1 MFAQKFL
8 TEGVVSNTS
17 YSMLKSP
24 LSDPWLYEG
33 ISRGAFNW
41 LQNSSLWIE
50 ASIGIGG
57 VSGSGIYA
65 LGGSEKGKVI
75 ALRNMGMATSVAI
88 NTNIST
94 NKEGLDIKGL
104 GIVADDDTLITVMAK
119 ENGEKLF
126 SNFSYKDAKFDM
138 TMEDFEKK
146 EPSIKVTKLCG
157 GRVSVSGM
165 NGAIPINSVKM
176 FLETRGI
183 DPNYFGW
190 ELAPESYWEK

>member
-1 MFAQKFL
+1 MTYINKILLKTILLTFILVPFVYASSEQTATMDKTNVSL
-8 TEGVVSNTS
+8 TEAWNILTTS
-17 YSMLKSP
+17 SK
-24 LSDPWLYEG
+24 
-33 ISRGAFNW
+33 
-41 LQNSSLWIE
+41 
-50 ASIGIGG
+50 ASKWYLLTG
-57 VSGSGIYA
+57 
-65 LGGSEKGKVI
+65 
-75 ALRNMGMATSVAI
+75 
-88 NTNIST
+88 
-94 NKEGLDIKGL
+94 
-104 GIVADDDTLITVMAK
+104 ADDDTLITVMAK